1 MSQTITH
8 RFEQI
13 AGDNRLGLLLP
24 ECWDYRK
31 LLDMPAGAKVFDRDG
46 DTGLL
51 LGVTQIKAKS
61 PIADT
66 IAKLLYRQPIEIV
79 LGRIK
84 ERYSEVP
91 ENLIFCVIEL
101 DKDDKER
108 RTCE

>member
-8 RFEQI
+8 RFEHI

-31 LLDMPAGAKVFDRDG
+31 LLDMPAGTKVLDRDG
-46 DTGLL
+46 DGAILL
-51 LGVTQIKAKS
+51 SATQIKAES

-66 IAKLLYRQPIEIV
+66 ISKLLYRQPIEVV

-84 ERYSEVP
+84 ERYDKVP

-101 DKDDKER
+101 DKND
-108 RTCE
+108 